1 MKVSVKLFATL
12 ARSVSGTILA
22 QHPQGIRAGQPFE
35 VEMPEG
41 STLAD
46 LVTHLSLPSEQVKVV
61 FVNARARQLAY
72 RLRSG
77 DEVGI
82 FPPIG
87 GG

>member
-12 ARSVSGTILA
+12 AASASKALLA
-22 QHPQGIRAGQPFE
+22 QYPQGIRAGRPFE
-35 VEMPEG
+35 VELPEG
-41 STLAD
+41 SSLAD
-46 LVTHLSLPSEQVKVV
+46 LVAYLSLPREQVKVL
-61 FVNARARQLAY
+61 FVNATVQ
-72 RLRSG
+72 RLDDRLQSG

>member
-12 ARSVSGTILA
+12 AQSVSEAILA

-35 VEMPEG
+35 VELAEG

-46 LVTHLSLPSEQVKVV
+46 LVTHLSLPREQVKIV
-61 FVNARARQLAY
+61 FVNARVRQLTY
-72 RLRSG
+72 QLRSG

>member
-12 ARSVSGTILA
+12 AQSVSEAILA

-35 VEMPEG
+35 VELAEG
-41 STLAD
+41 CTLAD
-46 LVTHLSLPSEQVKVV
+46 LVTHLSLPSEQVKIV
-61 FVNARARQLAY
+61 FVNAKARQLEY